1 VKITKGQLRQIIREE
16 LLRERVKAA
25 KMSDAERKGVKQEL
39 HRQAKEM
46 RQIQRRIEELKPHIE
61 KLNAQLDKLFA
72 VSESYE
78 EVLEAGFDSMSE
90 EDAAQ
95 FVEQMEAN
103 LEAMD
108 DVQEEIE
115 PFSEELLAL
124 YDARRNVRGV
134 AVSDIVRAQQP

>member
-1 VKITKGQLRQIIREE
+1 MKITKGQLRQIIREE
-16 LLRERVKAA
+16 ILGEQA
-25 KMSDAERKGVKQEL
+25 KTPKMPVTARDAVRQEL
-39 HRQAKEM
+39 LRQAKEM

-61 KLNAQLDKLFA
+61 KLNAQLDELFA

-78 EVLEAGFDSMSE
+78 EVDFDSMSE

-103 LEAMD
+103 LEEMD
-108 DVQEEIE
+108 EVQEEIE
-115 PFSEELLAL
+115 PFREELLAL

>member
-1 VKITKGQLRQIIREE
+1 MKITKGQLRQIIREE
-16 LLRERVKAA
+16 ILGEQA
-25 KMSDAERKGVKQEL
+25 KTPKMPVTARDAVRQEL
-39 HRQAKEM
+39 LRQAKEM

-61 KLNAQLDKLFA
+61 KLNAQLDELFA
-72 VSESYE
+72 VSGSYE
-78 EVLEAGFDSMSE
+78 EVDFDSMSE

-103 LEAMD
+103 LEEMD
-108 DVQEEIE
+108 EVQEEIE
-115 PFSEELLAL
+115 PFREELLAL